1 MQKINLQMII
11 KLLLAKL
18 RWLVLFAVI
27 GGVLLGCF
35 AKFCMQEKY
44 TSSVSMYVSNIA
56 DAAQQEAMATYSNLT
71 SSEWL
76 VLTYTDVLK
85 YSASLEKVL
94 PLLSRNIT
102 VQQLSKMVTVVGIED
117 TAMMRIKV
125 TADDPVFA
133 AEVCNVLADMA
144 PEILQNVESGTVRVI
159 GEARRG
165 VKTSPNVPKM
175 AVLGLLAGFVLTAL
189 FVVLRY
195 LLDNTVKTEADLKAR
210 LQVPVLGTIPEFEQ
224 SLKGGSKDA
233 KKQR

>member
-1 MQKINLQMII
+1 MQKVDLQTILN
-11 KLLLAKL
+11 LLLAKL
-18 RWLVLFAVI
+18 RWLVLFAAI
-27 GGVLLGCF
+27 GAIALGCF

-44 TSSVSMYVSNIA
+44 TSGVSMYVSNIA
-56 DAAQQEAMATYSNLT
+56 DAAQQEAAATYSNLT

-102 VQQLSKMVTVVGIED
+102 VQQLSKMVTVAGIED
-117 TAMMRIKV
+117 TAMMRIQV

-133 AEVCNVLADMA
+133 AEVCNALAGIA
-144 PEILQNVESGTVRVI
+144 PDILQNVESGSVRVI

-165 VKTSPNVPKM
+165 VKTSPNLPRM
-175 AVLGLLAGFVLTAL
+175 ALIGLLAGLVLSGL

-195 LLDNTVKTEADLKAR
+195 LLDNTVKTEADVKAR

-224 SLKGGSKDA
+224 ALKGGSKDA
-233 KKQR
+233 